1 MQRKFDIGRS
11 TDELE
16 GCFVVFGKGNT
27 GDFML
32 LNRNSVV
39 CGVSSLSQEHIWSVG
54 IILLGY

>member
-1 MQRKFDIGRS
+1 
-11 TDELE
+11 
-16 GCFVVFGKGNT
+16 
-27 GDFML
+27 ML